1 MYYLACC
8 DDAGKC
14 FGFLRNDRTI
24 STDPGADMDNLM
36 SFKRKKDASE
46 IIMQINLS
54 HMLMA
59 NGIPYRVAAVKG

>member
-24 STDPGADMDNLM
+24 STDPGADMDKLM
-36 SFKRKKDASE
+36 SFKTKRETSE
-46 IIMQINLS
+46 IVMKINLS

>member
-8 DDAGKC
+8 NDAGKC
-14 FGFLRNDRTI
+14 FGFLRKDRTI
-24 STDPGADMDNLM
+24 STDPGVDMDKLM
-36 SFKRKKDASE
+36 SFKTKRETSE
-46 IIMQINLS
+46 IVMQINLS